1 MAAMLFA
8 DLGANVIR
16 LDRLSKSGPGID
28 MPTRFQLLSRARPSV
43 AVDLKPIDSW
53 TAGLGLA
60 VERPLPGGWSA
71 GLEAGHR
78 WFELDSAHRNGSTI
92 ETRRERFGDWT
103 ARASLARR
111 WGRS

>member
-1 MAAMLFA
+1 MKKNQR
-8 DLGANVIR
+8 GN
-16 LDRLSKSGPGID
+16 KK
-28 MPTRFQLLSRARPSV
+28 TKKLLLTAEKVR
-43 AVDLKPIDSW
+43 DLKPIDTW

-78 WFELDSAHRNGSTI
+78 WFELDAAHRNGSTI

-103 ARASLARR
+103 ARVSLARR